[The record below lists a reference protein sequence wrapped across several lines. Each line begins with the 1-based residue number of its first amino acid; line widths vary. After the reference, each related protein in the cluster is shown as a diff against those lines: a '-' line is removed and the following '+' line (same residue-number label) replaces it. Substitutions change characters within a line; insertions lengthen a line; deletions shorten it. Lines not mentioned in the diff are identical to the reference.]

1 MERRSRFS
9 RRRALL
15 LLGLALAA
23 ILLLVPRVRAEARFL
38 LRAATEEARILLAR
52 QPLAE
57 LAASPDTPP
66 ARRERFALVLAARDF
81 AAALGLE
88 AKETY
93 TTFSD
98 VGSGNLLYLL
108 TASRRDRLEEYR
120 WWYPVVGSVPYKG
133 FFVREEALAEQRRL
147 EQAGYDTYLRT
158 AGAFS
163 TLGWFNDPLLS
174 TALDGDR
181 VDLVSTVIHEISHN
195 TLWVPGSV
203 RFNESYA
210 NFVGLKGAEVFFAR
224 RGDREAA
231 RLAAATWHDERRLGA
246 FYARLA
252 RELEALYASGAA
264 GSELEARRAGIF
276 AHARSELSG
285 ELGRSLRVYPAD
297 RLARRK
303 LNNASVIAERIYR
316 TGLDDLEKVL
326 TSRGGDLRAAV
337 ASIERSVRDAPRG
350 RSPLEALAAAA
361 VPPGRGAFATPPG

>member
-15 LLGLALAA
+15 LLGLALPA
-23 ILLLVPRVRAEARFL
+23 LLLVPRVRSEARFL
-38 LRAATEEARILLAR
+38 LRAGYEEARILLAR
-52 QPLAE
+52 EPLAE

-81 AAALGLE
+81 AAEDLGLE

-98 VGSGNLLYLL
+98 VGSGDLLYVL

-133 FFVREEALAEQRRL
+133 FFLREEALAEQRRL
-147 EQAGYDTYLRT
+147 EQAGYDTYLRS

-224 RGDREAA
+224 RGDPEAA

-252 RELEALYASGAA
+252 RELEALYASGTTGA
-264 GSELEARRAGIF
+264 ELEARRAGIF
-276 AHARSELSG
+276 ARARSDLSG
-285 ELGRSLRVYPAD
+285 GFGRSLQVYPAG

-303 LNNASVIAERIYR
+303 LNNATVIAEQIYR
-316 TGLDDLEKVL
+316 TGLDDLERIL
-326 TSRGGDLRAAV
+326 TSRGGDLRGTV
-337 ASIERSVRDAPRG
+337 ASIERSVRNAPKG
-350 RSPLEALAAAA
+350 RSPLEAVAAA
-361 VPPGRGAFATPPG
+361 VPPGREAVATPPG

>member
-1 MERRSRFS
+1 MEPRSRFS

-15 LLGLALAA
+15 LLGLALPA
-23 ILLLVPRVRAEARFL
+23 LLLVPRVRSEARFL
-38 LRAATEEARILLAR
+38 LRAAIEEARILRAR
-52 QPLAE
+52 QPLAD
-57 LAASPDTPP
+57 LAASPATPP
-66 ARRERFALVLAARDF
+66 ARRERFELVLAARGF
-81 AAALGLE
+81 AARDLGLD

-98 VGSGNLLYLL
+98 VGRGNLLYVL
-108 TASRRDRLEEYR
+108 TASRRERLEEHR

-133 FFVREEALAEQRRL
+133 FFVKEEALAEQRRL
-147 EQAGYDTYLRT
+147 ERAGYDTWLRT

-210 NFVGLKGAEVFFAR
+210 SFVGLKGAEAFFAR
-224 RGDREAA
+224 RGDPEAA
-231 RLAAATWHDERRLGA
+231 RIAAATWRDERRLGA

-252 RELEALYASGAA
+252 RNLEALYASGAA
-264 GSELEARRAGIF
+264 GTELEARRAGLF
-276 AHARSELSG
+276 ARARKELSG
-285 ELGRSLRVYPAD
+285 DFGRRLEVYPAD

-303 LNNASVIAERIYR
+303 LNNAGVIAERIYR
-316 TGLDDLEKVL
+316 TGLDDLERVL
-326 TSRGGDLRAAV
+326 LSRGGDLRAAV
-337 ASIERSVRDAPRG
+337 AMIERSVRDAPPG
-350 RSPLEALAAAA
+350 HSPLEALAAALTPGREA
-361 VPPGRGAFATPPG
+361 AAAPPG

>member
-15 LLGLALAA
+15 LLGLALLAV
-23 ILLLVPRVRAEARFL
+23 LLLVPRVRSEVRFL
-38 LRAATEEARILLAR
+38 LRAASEEARILRAR

-57 LAASPDTPP
+57 LAASPETPP
-66 ARRERFALVLAARDF
+66 ARRERFELVLAARDF
-81 AAALGLE
+81 AAGDLGLD

-98 VGSGNLLYLL
+98 VGRGNLLYVL
-108 TASRRDRLEEYR
+108 TASRRDRLQDYR

-133 FFVREEALAEQRRL
+133 FFLREEAVAEQRRL
-147 EQAGYDTYLRT
+147 ERAGYDTYLRT

-174 TALDGDR
+174 TVLDSDR
-181 VDLVSTVIHEISHN
+181 TDLVSTVIHEISHN

-210 NFVGLKGAEVFFAR
+210 NFVGLKGAEAFFAR
-224 RGDREAA
+224 RGDPEAA
-231 RLAAATWHDERRLGA
+231 RIAAATWRDERRLGA

-252 RELEALYASGAA
+252 RELEALYGSGATGA
-264 GSELEARRAGIF
+264 ELEARRDGIF
-276 AHARSELSG
+276 ARARNELSG
-285 ELGRSLRVYPAD
+285 DFGRSLEVYPAKK
-297 RLARRK
+297 LARRK

-316 TGLDDLEKVL
+316 TGLDDLERVL
-326 TSRGGDLRAAV
+326 LSQGGDLRAAV
-337 ASIERSVRDAPRG
+337 ATIERSVRDAPPG
-350 RSPLEALAAAA
+350 RSPLEALAAA
-361 VPPGRGAFATPPG
+361 VTPGREGAATPPG

>member
-9 RRRALL
+9 KRRALA

-23 ILLLVPRVRAEARFL
+23 FLLLVPRVRAEARFL

-57 LAASPDTPP
+57 LAADPRTPP
-66 ARRERFALVLAARDF
+66 ARRERFALVLASRDF
-81 AAALGLE
+81 AADLGLE

-98 VGSGNLLYLL
+98 VGTGNLLYVL

-133 FFVREEALAEQRRL
+133 FFLREEALAEQRRL
-147 EQAGYDTYLRT
+147 EQAGYDTYLRA

-174 TALDGDR
+174 TVVDSDR

-210 NFVGLKGAEVFFAR
+210 NFVGLKGAEVFFLR
-224 RGDREAA
+224 RGDHEAA

-252 RELEALYASGAA
+252 RELEALYASGVA
-264 GSELEARRAGIF
+264 GSDLEARRAGIF
-276 AHARSELSG
+276 ARARSELSG
-285 ELGRSLRVYPAD
+285 GFGRSLKVYPGG

-303 LNNASVIAERIYR
+303 LNNATVIAERIYR
-316 TGLDDLEKVL
+316 TGLDDLERVL
-326 TSRGGDLRAAV
+326 TARGGDLRAAV
-337 ASIERSVRDAPRG
+337 ASIERSVRSAPKG
-350 RSPLEALAAAA
+350 RSPLEAVVAA
-361 VPPGRGAFATPPG
+361 VSPGRENTVTPPG

>member
-9 RRRALL
+9 KRRVLV
-15 LLGLALAA
+15 LLGLALPA
-23 ILLLVPRVRAEARFL
+23 LLLVPRVRSEARFL
-38 LRAATEEARILLAR
+38 LRAAYEEARILQAR
-52 QPLAE
+52 QPLAV

-66 ARRERFALVLAARDF
+66 ARRERFELVLAARDF
-81 AAALGLE
+81 AAGDLGLD
-88 AKETY
+88 ARETY

-98 VGSGNLLYLL
+98 VGRGNLLYVL
-108 TASRRDRLEEYR
+108 TASRRDRLKEYR

-133 FFVREEALAEQRRL
+133 FFLREEARAEQRRL
-147 EQAGYDTYLRT
+147 ERAGYDTYLRT

-174 TALDGDR
+174 TLLDGDR

-224 RGDREAA
+224 RGDHEAA
-231 RLAAATWHDERRLGA
+231 RLAAATWRDERRLGA

-264 GSELEARRAGIF
+264 GAELEARRAGIF
-276 AHARSELSG
+276 ARARAELSG
-285 ELGRSLRVYPAD
+285 DFGRSLEVYPAN
-297 RLARRK
+297 RLSRRK

-316 TGLDDLEKVL
+316 TGLDDLEGVL
-326 TSRGGDLRAAV
+326 LSSGRNLRTAV
-337 ASIERSVRDAPRG
+337 ASIERSVRDAPPG
-350 RSPLEALAAAA
+350 RSPLEAVAAAA
-361 VPPGRGAFATPPG
+361 TPGREDVMPPG